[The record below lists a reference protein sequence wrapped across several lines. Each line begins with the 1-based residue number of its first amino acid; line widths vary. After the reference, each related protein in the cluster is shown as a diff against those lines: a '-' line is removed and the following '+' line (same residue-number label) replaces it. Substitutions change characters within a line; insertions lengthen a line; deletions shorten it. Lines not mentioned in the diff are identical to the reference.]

1 MARAHKP
8 DFLIEYERWRDA
20 GPPKCC
26 HTCDHYD
33 VGGKCMAFEM
43 YPPLDFVNSAGQ
55 CTEWEQEIP
64 F

>member
-8 DFLIEYERWRDA
+8 NFLIEYERWRDA

-26 HTCDHYD
+26 FNCDHYD
-33 VGGKCMAFEM
+33 VGGKCMEFDM
-43 YPPLDFVNSAGQ
+43 YPPLEFVNTADQ
-55 CTEWEQEIP
+55 CSSWWQGIP

>member
-8 DFLIEYERWRDA
+8 DFLIEWEKWMAA

-26 HTCDHYD
+26 HTCDNYD
-33 VGGKCMAFEM
+33 VSGKCMAFDM
-43 YPPLDFVNSAGQ
+43 YPPLEFVNSVGQ
-55 CTEWEQEIP
+55 CASWWQGIP